1 MSLWLSSCLCCGLF
15 SLTLL
20 NSLHFLASSTNTFAN
35 AIKINIASTGWAF
48 ITRTADQLRNILHGA
63 VYRVPCTVYTYTSH
77 DDTYLF
83 GSTLQKYMRPLKL
96 AEVIDSSVVDE
107 IFFQIPDILKSHEY
121 FLALLS
127 ERLKDWHSS
136 QNIGDLFI
144 DCFTN
149 QPMSEIYTAFINN
162 WTHAKESIRV
172 ASNSKGSFRNFL
184 DTASREHKGKLTL
197 DALMIMPV
205 QRIPRYELLI
215 KELLKHTDTK
225 HSDYQLLV
233 AAQNQIHD
241 LALKIDA
248 VDEESKQMEKSLS
261 KMREIESLIDGSREI
276 ELATPDRCFIRYDFV
291 TIPGGLGT
299 KKERCLFLFS
309 DLLLIT
315 SIKRKS
321 GVSRKASA
329 VASL

>member
-1 MSLWLSSCLCCGLF
+1 
-15 SLTLL
+15 
-20 NSLHFLASSTNTFAN
+20 
-35 AIKINIASTGWAF
+35 
-48 ITRTADQLRNILHGA
+48 
-63 VYRVPCTVYTYTSH
+63 
-77 DDTYLF
+77 
-83 GSTLQKYMRPLKL
+83 MRPLKSG
-96 AEVIDSSVVDE
+96 EIIDSSMVDE

-121 FLALLS
+121 FLDLLS
-127 ERLKDWHSS
+127 ERLKAWDSS
-136 QNIGDLFI
+136 LNIGDLFL

-149 QPMSEIYTAFINN
+149 QPMTEIYTAFINN

-172 ASNSKGSFRNFL
+172 ARNSKSSFKNFL

-197 DALMIMPV
+197 DALLIMPV

-215 KELLKHTDTK
+215 KELLKHTDAK
-225 HSDYQLLV
+225 HLDYQLLV
-233 AAQNQIHD
+233 AAQNQIHE

-248 VDEESKQMEKSLS
+248 VDEESKQMEKTLN
-261 KMREIESLIDGSREI
+261 KMREIESMIEGSREI
-276 ELATPDRCFIRYDFV
+276 ELATLDRCFIRYDFV
-291 TIPGGLGT
+291 TIPGGHLGT

>member
-1 MSLWLSSCLCCGLF
+1 
-15 SLTLL
+15 
-20 NSLHFLASSTNTFAN
+20 
-35 AIKINIASTGWAF
+35 
-48 ITRTADQLRNILHGA
+48 
-63 VYRVPCTVYTYTSH
+63 
-77 DDTYLF
+77 
-83 GSTLQKYMRPLKL
+83 MRPLKSD
-96 AEVIDSSVVDE
+96 EIIDSSVVDE
-107 IFFQIPDILKSHEY
+107 IFYQIPEILRSHEY
-121 FLALLS
+121 FLALLT
-127 ERLKDWHSS
+127 ERRKDWNSS
-136 QNIGDLFI
+136 QNIGDLFVN
-144 DCFTN
+144 CFTH

-162 WTHAKESIRV
+162 WTHAKECIRI
-172 ASNSKGSFRNFL
+172 ASSSKGSFRTFL

-197 DALMIMPV
+197 DALLIMPV

-225 HSDYQLLV
+225 HSDYQLLIT
-233 AAQNQIHD
+233 AQNQIHE

-248 VDEESKQMEKSLS
+248 VDEESKQLEKTLN
-261 KMREIESLIDGSREI
+261 KIREIESLIERSREI
-276 ELATPDRCFIRYDFV
+276 ELASPDRYFIRYDFV